1 MNTTRPGTLATK
13 GDRATTRRA
22 KPRPYHRATDEE
34 SKRSWFQLRVGPP
47 DLARIDALASALGV
61 TRSEAVR
68 AAIEQLAK
76 DLGLPA
82 RPNPNNG
89 PAT

>member
-1 MNTTRPGTLATK
+1 MTQ
-13 GDRATTRRA
+13 
-22 KPRPYHRATDEE
+22 E

-47 DLARIDALASALGV
+47 DLDRLDALARELGV
-61 TRSEAVR
+61 TRSAAVR